1 MATIAQALQVIRSE
15 KQACLITVNMVPNVQ
30 SGPQSER

>member
-15 KQACLITVNMVPNVQ
+15 KQTCLIIVNMVPNVQ
-30 SGPQSER
+30 SGPRSES